1 LESCDFDLRFG
12 KFGQKYTMVDFHMNQ
27 AYNKGAI
34 PKNVKKVSNFQDH
47 TKNFYSDKTVHFYNK
62 GFHAIY
68 SKILTLQRDRTL
80 FLISVVFWK

>member
-1 LESCDFDLRFG
+1 MC
-12 KFGQKYTMVDFHMNQ
+12 DFHMNL
-27 AYNKGAI
+27 ACNKGAR

-47 TKNFYSDKTVHFYNK
+47 TKNFYSDQTVHFYNI

-68 SKILTLQRDRTL
+68 TKIVTLQRDRAL